1 MKNSFYK
8 IREVGSYMYDIEVS
22 CYPKSREW
30 DIKVF
35 SIPKIPRSSKGYP
48 ESLKT
53 ILNALKENK
62 PYNKP
67 INIEGSSR
75 KDTLERLF
83 TFLRPIG
90 IVKKVYLDGKCPMK
104 LLNG

>member
-1 MKNSFYK
+1 
-8 IREVGSYMYDIEVS
+8 MYDIELS
-22 CYPKSREW
+22 CYPKIREW

-75 KDTLERLF
+75 KDTLEKLF
-83 TFLRPIG
+83 VFLRPIG
-90 IVKKVYLDGKCPMK
+90 IVKKTYLDGKCLMK